1 MNQSY
6 YPFKDATYSI
16 EEFIQNLQSEQ
27 FIYYS
32 DSYLEELDS
41 TVSPQPRGP
50 TIDQINRDF
59 LEKIG
64 EIGGE
69 ANEGCKIAFSSELV
83 VKYFNPND
91 APN

>member
-1 MNQSY
+1 LNQSY

-32 DSYLEELDS
+32 DSYFEELDS

-50 TIDQINRDF
+50 SIEQINRGF

-64 EIGGE
+64 ESGGE
-69 ANEGCKIAFSSELV
+69 VNETCKIVFSS
-83 VKYFNPND
+83 
-91 APN
+91 